1 MKRMIALV
9 LVAVFALSLMVC
21 DTAVPA
27 LAQTVSTAPTDLGP
41 VLLNFLIEGATAV
54 RGGEFTVAIRTE
66 DNPGV
71 ISLQLSL
78 TYDTERL
85 ELLEVAQQD
94 FVGVTHSALDVSPL
108 TVAWY
113 DDTNG
118 DNDADGVVAYLTFR
132 VKQEADWGESYLQL
146 SCARE
151 YVYNTAQEHPACS
164 VQSDYVTV
172 VEYLAGDLNGDTHI
186 NNRDLGLLMKWING
200 TTVSIDERAADTNGD
215 GTINNRDLGLL
226 QRYLNG
232 WDVTLAHP
240 APPEPEPSASDVFLE
255 QVPDE
260 LSGQKIKMLVWWN
273 AADEDKAKADT
284 FKDKTGVQ
292 LTYETAA
299 KDKYVTKLS
308 AAVMSGNPPA
318 LAAILSEQYPLPIT
332 RGLMQPIEM
341 TSLSGFGDVYAY
353 DLMEQFSY
361 NGAYYG
367 IAMKGSYANNFAM
380 MYFNKTMMA
389 ADVAAGTDPYSLW
402 KQDQW
407 NWAMWMELTDKY
419 TDSAKGVYGT
429 AVTNHNYWALSA
441 GQDVVTYTRSG
452 LTNNVRNSMLT
463 SAWLHAWDMVHT
475 NKVVSAATDNAYQL
489 FVDGQVAM
497 LGDGAYAMLSRFG
510 GTLATDMQDD
520 WGVVPFPSPVGMN
533 AVSACEGSVWGF
545 PTGVTGKKLEAA
557 VWYLHYYLGDAYF
570 SDTNV
575 FPVDEGAE
583 VMAWMWEQRMQS
595 FNAAGVLTHG
605 GAYTAD
611 AIAHKII
618 NESASKAMVYVNLD
632 AWYKPLNTQI
642 NAIVAEAD

>member
-1 MKRMIALV
+1 MKRMISLV
-9 LVAVFALSLMVC
+9 LVAVFVLSLMVC
-21 DTAVPA
+21 GAAVPA
-27 LAQTVSTAPTDLGP
+27 VAQTVSTAPTDLGP
-41 VLLNFLIEGATAV
+41 VLLNFLIEGDTSV

-78 TYDTERL
+78 TYDAERL
-85 ELLEVAQQD
+85 ELLEVSQQD
-94 FVGVTHSALDVSPL
+94 FVGITHSALDASPL
-108 TVAWY
+108 TIAWC

-118 DNDADGVVAYLTFR
+118 DNDTDGVVAYLTFR
-132 VKQEADWGESYLQL
+132 VKQEANLGESYLQL
-146 SCARE
+146 SCQRE
-151 YVYNTAQEHPACS
+151 YVYNAAQEHPACS
-164 VQSDYVTV
+164 VQSDYVNL
-172 VEYLAGDLNGDTHI
+172 VEYLAGDLNADARI

-215 GTINNRDLGLL
+215 GTVNNRDLGLL

-232 WDVTLAHP
+232 WNVTLAHP
-240 APPEPEPSASDVFLE
+240 APPEPEPSVSDMFLE

-284 FKDKTGVQ
+284 FKDKTGIQ

-299 KDKYVTKLS
+299 KDKYLTKLS
-308 AAVMSGNPPA
+308 AMILAGNPPA
-318 LAAILSEQYPLPIT
+318 LATILSEQYLLTIT
-332 RGLMQPIEM
+332 RGVMQPIDM
-341 TSLSGFGDVYAY
+341 TSLSGLGDVYAY

-402 KQDQW
+402 KQGQW
-407 NWAMWMELTDKY
+407 NWATWMELADKY

-429 AVTNHNYWALSA
+429 AITNHNYWMLSA
-441 GQDVVTYTRSG
+441 GQDVVTYTKNS
-452 LTNNVRNSMLT
+452 LTNNIRNSMLT
-463 SAWLHAWDMVHT
+463 NAWLHAWDMVHT
-475 NKVVSAATDNAYQL
+475 NKVVSAATDNAYQM
-489 FVDGQVAM
+489 FVNGQVAM
-497 LGDGAYAMLSRFG
+497 LGDGAYTMLSRFG
-510 GTLATDMQDD
+510 GKLATDMQDD
-520 WGVVPFPSPVGMN
+520 WGIVPFPSPMGMN
-533 AVSACEGSVWGF
+533 PVSACEGSVWGF

-570 SDTNV
+570 SETDV
-575 FPVDEGAE
+575 FPVAEGAE
-583 VMAWMWEQRMQS
+583 VVNWMWTQRMQS
-595 FNAAGVLTHG
+595 YNSVGTLTYG

-611 AIAHKII
+611 AISQKII

-632 AWYKPLNTQI
+632 SWYKPI
-642 NAIVAEAD
+642 NAQIDAIMSEYT

>member
-27 LAQTVSTAPTDLGP
+27 VAQTVSTAPTDLGP

-407 NWAMWMELTDKY
+407 NWATWMELADKY

-441 GQDVVTYTRSG
+441 GQDAVTYTKNR
-452 LTNNVRNSMLT
+452 LTNNIRNSMLT
-463 SAWLHAWDMVHT
+463 NAWLHAWDMVHT

-510 GTLATDMQDD
+510 DTLATDMQDD

-557 VWYLHYYLGDAYF
+557 IWYLHYYLGDAYF